1 MFQDTGIFFFHF
13 LTIQKIHFLVGEK
26 RLKSIYIIKKK
37 RRFQDVIQIP
47 VEVFLGQFLES
58 PCDASLGGTQVLTGV
73 YSSLFLDIFH
83 AEL

>member
-1 MFQDTGIFFFHF
+1 MYNI
-13 LTIQKIHFLVGEK
+13 
-26 RLKSIYIIKKK
+26 KK